1 MVFMRSISSNTI
13 ISALKPLILQ
23 ANFVLDPHTL
33 DALDKAQS
41 RERSKTGLYVLG
53 EIIDNAG
60 IARREEMP
68 LCQDTG
74 TSCFFV
80 KWGQECVLEGA
91 SLQHTFDE
99 AVRQAYQEGFLRKSI
114 LRDPLFDRK
123 NTGDNTPAYVHLEMV
138 PGKTVEIEFLA
149 KGSGCD
155 NMSQMI
161 MLKPSDGI
169 EGVKKYVLKV
179 CEEAGAS
186 SCPPWVIGIGVGG
199 TFDTVTML
207 SKKAI
212 LREIGS
218 RHKNLKYEALEEE
231 LLEEINALGIGP
243 QGLGGKVTAL
253 AVFIESSPVHAASLP
268 VAVCI
273 QCHSN
278 RKARVVIY

>member
-1 MVFMRSISSNTI
+1 MRSISSKTI

-23 ANFVLDPHTL
+23 ANFELDPHTL

-53 EIIDNAG
+53 EILDNAD
-60 IARREEMP
+60 IARKEGMP

-80 KWGQECVLEGA
+80 KWGQDCVLEGS
-91 SLQHTFDE
+91 SLQDTFDE
-99 AVRQAYQEGFLRKSI
+99 AVRQAYQEGYLRKSI
-114 LRDPLFDRK
+114 LRDPLFNRK
-123 NTGDNTPAYVHLEMV
+123 NTGDNTPAYLHVEMI
-138 PGKTVEIEFLA
+138 PGDKVEIEFLA

-155 NMSQMI
+155 NMSQMT
-161 MLKPSDGI
+161 MLKPSDGL

-186 SCPPWVIGIGVGG
+186 SCPPWIIGIGVGG
-199 TFDTVTML
+199 TFDTVAAL
-207 SKKAI
+207 AKKSI
-212 LREIGS
+212 LRDIGS
-218 RHKNLKYEALEEE
+218 QHANPKYEALEEE
-231 LLEEINALGIGP
+231 LLERINSLGIGP

-253 AVFIESSPVHAASLP
+253 AVFIESAPVHAASLP
-268 VAVCI
+268 IAVCI

-278 RKARVVIY
+278 RKGKILI